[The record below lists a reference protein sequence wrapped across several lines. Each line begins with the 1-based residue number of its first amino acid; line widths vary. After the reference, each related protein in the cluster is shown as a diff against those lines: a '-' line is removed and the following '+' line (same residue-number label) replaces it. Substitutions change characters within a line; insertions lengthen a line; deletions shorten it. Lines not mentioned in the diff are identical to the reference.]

1 MIERIGDILQKNLVV
16 FVALCVVPLKWG
28 IVRLCRDRESE
39 AAALFAVPEDLCYV
53 SLGLVLGDLVSAN
66 GAFRKHYSDS
76 PHVSID
82 LCVVA
87 ALLLTAA
94 VAIHQLFRA
103 TMHQYKGW
111 RAAQEARTKFLG
123 APATTV
129 NDQDKTRK
137 DNNYMLLIVRHL
149 LLFCF
154 AYMAQLAIS
163 LCILHYVSAVISGN
177 R

>member
-1 MIERIGDILQKNLVV
+1 MIERIGDFLQKNLVV

-66 GAFRKHYSDS
+66 GAFRKHYSNS

-82 LCVVA
+82 LCVVG
-87 ALLLTAA
+87 ALLLIAA

-103 TMHQYKGW
+103 TMYQYRGW
-111 RAAQEARTKFLG
+111 RSAQEAKTKFLG
-123 APATTV
+123 TPATTV
-129 NDQDKTRK
+129 SDQDRARK
-137 DNNYMLLIVRHL
+137 NDNYMILIVRHL

-154 AYMAQLAIS
+154 AYMAQLGIS
-163 LCILHYVSAVISGN
+163 LCILHYVGSVISGN